1 MHEPL
6 LSMAALPAP
15 VAVLGMP
22 LRPYS
27 LGHELYLIR
36 EGNPLAAGSP
46 HANRFDLT
54 QAVLICCQSW
64 EESRLAHRDPLI
76 RLKLWAWNRRAR
88 KLDTQTELKAF
99 LDYQQSGT
107 LEFKIDDT
115 ARPDRES
122 PRLPGAPFLLRLH
135 AFLMERLRI
144 NEAQAW
150 DYHYGLAVMRWE
162 AHWEQEGGLYIYNA
176 HDAVFDQHCAEMEAK
191 GLV

>member
-6 LSMAALPAP
+6 LALAAIPAP

-36 EGNPLAAGSP
+36 EGNPLSAGSP
-46 HANRFDLT
+46 AATRFDLT

-64 EESRLAHRDPLI
+64 AESRRMHQDPLM
-76 RLKLWAWNRRAR
+76 RLKLWLWHRRAR
-88 KLDTQTELKAF
+88 KMDTQKELRAF
-99 LDYQQSGT
+99 LDYQQSGS
-107 LEFKIDDT
+107 LEFKVDDT

-122 PRLPGAPFLLRLH
+122 PRLPGAPFILRLH

-144 NEAQAW
+144 TEAEAW

-176 HDAVFDQHCAEMEAK
+176 HDAEFDRFRAEQEAK
-191 GLV
+191 GVL